1 MATIPITALNQVAEY
16 FKVLSELSRL
26 QVLCVL
32 KSGPLNVSEI
42 MTATGLG
49 QANVSKHLK
58 VLHQAGIIQRQPQGV
73 SVYYSVVDPLIF
85 DLCELVCQRL
95 TNRLEE
101 QSEQLKALE
110 LLRQP
115 LTISPSRNY
124 P

>member
-1 MATIPITALNQVAEY
+1 MAMIPTTALNQVAEY

-32 KSGPLNVSEI
+32 KSGPMNVSEI
-42 MTATGLG
+42 ITATGLG

-58 VLHQAGIIQRQPQGV
+58 VLNQAGIIQRQPQGV

-110 LLRQP
+110 LLR
-115 LTISPSRNY
+115 LK
-124 P
+124 